1 MEPGINSNQK
11 LDGQG
16 GNGIVVDATISP
28 DLHHYSHCD
37 ERYMRSQT
45 PCAVGNQRY
54 TTTPSLT
61 VWQTQGRIRKPT
73 NTRVTDICGQIPMG
87 QSWWLSRRLS
97 RENVKRGDL
106 CDIFWI
112 GFISVN
118 FTSCDWT
125 FNALASTH
133 SKAPSVIT
141 NNNNSLLIRVIG
153 LTGIAITK
161 DTRVLL

>member
-1 MEPGINSNQK
+1 MYVPHAFITNIHTQHNMQIYSLFIDSRALRSEKKSSQMEPGINSNQK

-28 DLHHYSHCD
+28 DLHHYPHFD

-61 VWQTQGRIRKPT
+61 AWQTQGRIRKPT

-87 QSWWLSRRLS
+87 QS
-97 RENVKRGDL
+97 
-106 CDIFWI
+106 
-112 GFISVN
+112 
-118 FTSCDWT
+118 
-125 FNALASTH
+125 
-133 SKAPSVIT
+133 
-141 NNNNSLLIRVIG
+141 
-153 LTGIAITK
+153 
-161 DTRVLL
+161 